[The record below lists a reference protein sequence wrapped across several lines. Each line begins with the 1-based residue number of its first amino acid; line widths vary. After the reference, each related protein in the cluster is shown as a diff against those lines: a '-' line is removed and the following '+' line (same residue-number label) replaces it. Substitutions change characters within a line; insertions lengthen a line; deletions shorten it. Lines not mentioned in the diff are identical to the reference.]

1 VAQWAVDEVE
11 VKQEHADKLTKQEI
25 NGKQLLKM
33 TRDQFERMQIP
44 MGPAGELVDAI
55 NQILGPNFFL
65 NRCCC
70 VLSSIVRVALQILGL

>member
-1 VAQWAVDEVE
+1 MGCDEVGLD
-11 VKQEHADKLTKQEI
+11 QDDADKLTTQKI

-33 TRDQFERMQIP
+33 TRGQFERLQIP

-55 NQILGPNFFL
+55 NQILGPNFSL

-70 VLSSIVRVALQILGL
+70 VLS